1 MSTCRWLAA
10 GLAVAA
16 VVGCGPTTSTIR
28 GTVTFNGEIIAGTR
42 KDDYGNETRI
52 AEELMPPAW
61 GRGSQNT
68 ISLTAGSNTRDFAV
82 EGPDPRKKNEAR
94 RGGGLR
100 AVCPVTAAGSLPAH
114 GPAGYCLGMSS
125 LPARLADATDADAID
140 LLRAVG
146 REFHG
151 RSWSLG
157 TSSNYSVVV
166 GRDPLELLVTVS
178 GKDKSGLTRDDFV
191 RVDAGGR
198 VVDGSGRRSSA
209 ETLLHCTLAGMIPSV
224 GAVLHTHSV
233 WGTIL
238 SAADLPHGSVRIAGY
253 EMLKGLEG
261 IGTHD
266 TFEDVPIFANTQDMV
281 DLSVRL
287 RRHFAGIDWN
297 AAGRPPC
304 HGFLLSGH
312 GLYTWGRDLAE
323 ARRHVEI
330 FEFLFECVA
339 RARMLPAGDR
349 NAASDGRRQAQQ
361 QHQQ

>member
-1 MSTCRWLAA
+1 M
-10 GLAVAA
+10 
-16 VVGCGPTTSTIR
+16 
-28 GTVTFNGEIIAGTR
+28 TFLTH
-42 KDDYGNETRI
+42 
-52 AEELMPPAW
+52 PP
-61 GRGSQNT
+61 
-68 ISLTAGSNTRDFAV
+68 TAGDTTDQ
-82 EGPDPRKKNEAR
+82 
-94 RGGGLR
+94 LR
-100 AVCPVTAAGSLPAH
+100 A
-114 GPAGYCLGMSS
+114 
-125 LPARLADATDADAID
+125 I
-140 LLRAVG
+140 G

-157 TSSNYSVVV
+157 TSSNYSVVLE
-166 GRDPLELLVTVS
+166 RQPLELLVTAS
-178 GKDKSGLTRDDFV
+178 GKDKSALGHDDFV

-238 SAADLPHGSVRIAGY
+238 SAADLPHGSLRIAGY

-266 TFEDVPIFANTQDMV
+266 TFEEVPIFANTQDMTE
-281 DLSVRL
+281 LSTRITSRL
-287 RRHFAGIDWN
+287 GGLDWP

-339 RARMLPAGDR
+339 RSRSLPPAAPAARQQM
-349 NAASDGRRQAQQ
+349 Q